1 MTLHK
6 IKAFENQIDF
16 FGINVIIF
24 MENKFM
30 RLIRRDR
37 YLNQL
42 INVIGADYVEYWNR
56 YR

>member
-1 MTLHK
+1 
-6 IKAFENQIDF
+6 
-16 FGINVIIF
+16 
-24 MENKFM
+24 M